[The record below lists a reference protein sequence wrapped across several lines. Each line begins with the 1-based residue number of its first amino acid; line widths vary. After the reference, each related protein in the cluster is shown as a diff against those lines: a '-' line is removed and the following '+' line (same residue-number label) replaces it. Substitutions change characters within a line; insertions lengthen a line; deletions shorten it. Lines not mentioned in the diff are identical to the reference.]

1 MKNILLTGCSGFIGY
16 HLAKKLLSKSYKVIG
31 IDNMN
36 SYYDVSLK
44 ESRLNYLINEPNFD
58 FINVDISSQSLLTL
72 INDDIDIIINLAA
85 QAGVRHSIDRPSDY
99 TTSNLVG
106 FSNILELART
116 KNSRVIYAS
125 TSSVYGANENQPF
138 SELNI
143 ADHPIQYYAATK
155 RANEIMAHSYS
166 AMYKIESIGLRF
178 FTVYGPFGRPDM
190 ALFKFT
196 ENILK
201 GLPIQ
206 VYNNGNHIRDFTY
219 IDDIVEG
226 VVRASDDIAVSDNS
240 WSSDHPNPD
249 TSLAPFRIF
258 NIGNNQPVKLGG
270 YIKAI
275 EEALNKTAL
284 KKMLPLHPGDVPDTY
299 ADSSK
304 LAQNLG
310 YQPSTPVKE
319 GVKQFVKWFLND
331 FQSMDQRQKSE
342 ILQEMA

>member
-226 VVRASDDIAVSDNS
+226 IIGSINYTFSDDLIWD
-240 WSSDHPNPD
+240 PNNP
-249 TSLAPFRIF
+249 SPEKSNAPYRIF
-258 NIGNNQPVKLGG
+258 NLGNSQPIKLMK
-270 YIKAI
+270 YISIIEELLEKKAI
-275 EEALNKTAL
+275 IEY
-284 KKMLPLHPGDVPDTY
+284 LPLQKGDVVSTESDI
-299 ADSSK
+299 S
-304 LAQNLG
+304 LARRELG
-310 YQPSTPVKE
+310 YYPKTNVKE
-319 GVKQFVKWFLND
+319 GIGNFIKWYKDYYNC
-331 FQSMDQRQKSE
+331 
-342 ILQEMA
+342 